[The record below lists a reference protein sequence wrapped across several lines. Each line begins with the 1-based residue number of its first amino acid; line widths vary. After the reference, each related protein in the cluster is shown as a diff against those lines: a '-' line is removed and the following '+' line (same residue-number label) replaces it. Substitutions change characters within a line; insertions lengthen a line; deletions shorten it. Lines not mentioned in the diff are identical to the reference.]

1 MQKND
6 KSQFKMN
13 YLSLFNV
20 YVVFTV
26 WLFGHFRVVM
36 AKLKEISPKMVQY
49 VKSVKVKI
57 C

>member
-13 YLSLFNV
+13 YLYLFNV